1 MSLRRIS
8 PTDGADVLEGR
19 GFNPAVKPA
28 ILVDPVFAGLAGQKH
43 VASTADFNRLKN
55 QRGATLLEF
64 ALVAAALL
72 LIMFVIIDFGRAAY
86 VYHFVSVAS
95 AQGARYGAV
104 RGATYSGTSCSSSQ
118 IYLCDATLSDI
129 QTYVSNQVSSGIYV
143 NSGASSG
150 QPGYLNTTVTWPGV
164 SSANTGG
171 SPRPCVKLASAANSP
186 GCAVQVTVTYIY
198 GFTLPLLKF
207 TNITM
212 TSSSEMDISQ

>member
-28 ILVDPVFAGLAGQKH
+28 TLVDHVFAGLARQKH

-150 QPGYLNTTVTWPGV
+150 QPGYLNTAVTWPGT
-164 SSANTGG
+164 SSSGNA
-171 SPRPCVKLASAANSP
+171 CVKLASAANSP
-186 GCAVQVTVTYIY
+186 GCAVQVTVTYTY